1 MTKAISPTPDAFL
14 SALGTTR
21 GQAGSFEAQ
30 RKIDYDLNL
39 SLAQAAKDSGVK
51 VYVLISSTG
60 VSVNSPLP
68 YSKMKAQLDEAV
80 KGLQFDHTI
89 ILKPGLL
96 LGSRQD
102 TRYGEAIARGVAK
115 GIGMISKALTDP
127 FSQDADTVAKAAV
140 SAAIQCVEG
149 KREKGVWIISQSEIV
164 KLGRKEWP

>member
-1 MTKAISPTPDAFL
+1 MTKALSPTPNAFL

-39 SLAQAAKDSGVK
+39 SLAQAAKESGVK
-51 VYVLISSTG
+51 VYVLISSAG
-60 VSVNSPLP
+60 VSVNSPFP
-68 YSKMKAQLDEAV
+68 YPKMKAELDEAV
-80 KGLQFDHTI
+80 KGLQFDHTV

-102 TRYGEAIARGVAK
+102 TRYGEAFARGIAK

-140 SAAIQCVEG
+140 SAAIQCVEE
-149 KREKGVWIISQSEIV
+149 KREKGLWVINQNEIV
-164 KLGRKEWP
+164 KLGRKDWK